1 MPISQE
7 VGKRR
12 KLNDA
17 STAKSRTGYL
27 IKYADCMLTWKSKMQ
42 TIIALSST
50 EAEYVSLSQS
60 MREAI
65 PIMGLLDE
73 LRELSLILPI
83 SDTNARCKA
92 FEDNL
97 GAIELARLPKMRP
110 RTKHINIAYH
120 HFRSFITDGSIKVLP
135 ISTKDQVA
143 DLLTKPLPQNQFLK
157 LRKLLLNY

>member
-1 MPISQE
+1 
-7 VGKRR
+7 
-12 KLNDA
+12 
-17 STAKSRTGYL
+17 
-27 IKYADCMLTWKSKMQ
+27 MQ

-73 LRELSLILPI
+73 LREMGIIPPLAK
-83 SDTNARCKA
+83 TNVKCKA

-97 GAIELARLPKMRP
+97 GAIELAKLPKMRP

-120 HFRSFITDGSIKVLP
+120 HFRSFVANKSVTVLP
-135 ISTKDQVA
+135 ISTKEQVA